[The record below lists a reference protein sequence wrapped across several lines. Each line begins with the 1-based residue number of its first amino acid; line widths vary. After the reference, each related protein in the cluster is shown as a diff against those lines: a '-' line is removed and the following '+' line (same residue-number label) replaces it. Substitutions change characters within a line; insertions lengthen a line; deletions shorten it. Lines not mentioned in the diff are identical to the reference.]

1 MEIERIEKGLKNTK
15 LFEKFITQRFPE
27 EESEEY
33 IGEWAKR
40 FLRGR
45 PMDYMNK
52 KSKDIYIEILQE
64 ELIEKVTPKRFIKLT
79 KRVKL

>member
-1 MEIERIEKGLKNTK
+1 MEIERIRKIAIEKGLKNTK

-64 ELIEKVTPKRFIKLT
+64 ELNL
-79 KRVKL
+79 LLSG